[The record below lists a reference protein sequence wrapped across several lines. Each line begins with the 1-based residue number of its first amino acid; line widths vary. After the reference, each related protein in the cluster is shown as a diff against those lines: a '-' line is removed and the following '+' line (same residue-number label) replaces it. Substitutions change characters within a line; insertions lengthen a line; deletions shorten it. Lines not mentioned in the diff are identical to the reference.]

1 MIDLQNKYRYYIIL
15 QRRHLKKYSFTRVRN
30 VATTFFLILNRNSGG
45 TRNFPTE
52 GLCSPTGGGLYFF
65 SWLGTVG
72 QIFVSFPRQIYKFSS
87 TGGGT
92 STPRQ
97 GAVAPP
103 LQPSLDA
110 TTVYIKPDKDK
121 KHTVKL
127 KNHKKYL
134 HLLSYRSILLAV
146 YFPKRSNIL
155 HSAKNS
161 LLLPEEFLS
170 MTNFQD

>member
-30 VATTFFLILNRNSGG
+30 VATTFFLILNRNSSG

-52 GLCSPTGGGLYFF
+52 GLFLSILAKFLSVFPDKY
-65 SWLGTVG
+65 
-72 QIFVSFPRQIYKFSS
+72 INFPRRGRGAS
-87 TGGGT
+87 T
-92 STPRQ
+92 SRQ

-103 LQPSLDA
+103 QPSLDA
-110 TTVYIKPDKDK
+110 TTVYIKLDKDK